1 MSRDFALPAITLVIS
16 ISGVAYTA
24 YYLLNNN
31 QHHKLPPP
39 STPPGMAPY
48 TTAQNKA
55 IADFRAIT
63 NVDKTTAAKL
73 LKASA
78 WNPTQAVN
86 LYVSS
91 KPRSSA

>member
-1 MSRDFALPAITLVIS
+1 
-16 ISGVAYTA
+16 
-24 YYLLNNN
+24 
-31 QHHKLPPP
+31 
-39 STPPGMAPY
+39 MAPY

-86 LYVSS
+86 LCVSS
-91 KPRSSA
+91 KLRSSA